1 MKFIVNSQ
9 LLKQQ
14 LQSISGVIG
23 NNNTVPIVTCFLFH
37 LEEKVLTIRAT
48 DLETTMVVKI
58 DVEPPAGH
66 EPSEVAV
73 PSKMIL
79 DILKNLDDAPLTFI
93 SNDQNYAIELECIS
107 GKYELAGQN
116 PDVFPSMPQQE
127 NTVKVTMPASVFVS
141 AVGKTYFATSSD
153 EMRPQ
158 MAGIYCEMSPECTT
172 FVATDAHKLVRY
184 RRYDAKADEST
195 NFIFPKKPVSLIKK
209 VLESYNDDVEITM
222 EYNRTNIFFTYN
234 NYYFICRLVDG
245 KYPNYEAAIPKEN
258 PNKLTLDRGAF
269 LNVLKR
275 VSIFANQSTTP
286 IRLSINAD
294 HIVVS
299 AEDNELANKA
309 TESLPCQYE
318 GEPMEIGFSANFLK
332 DMMSNLETENVLLEL
347 SHPSR
352 AGIIFPLY
360 EENED
365 KNEDILML
373 VMPVMLA
380 NA

>member
-9 LLKQQ
+9 VLKQQ

-58 DVEPPAGH
+58 DVEPPAGQ

-141 AVGKTYFATSSD
+141 AVGKTYFATGSD